1 MEIRFQLLVN
11 NEVVCTAG
19 LEGVGSLIAL
29 VNATKQGLEDVP
41 AKWKAVPEFDEDD
54 WLRERMAVVIK
65 GHKDHGQYQLGWN
78 QRSLSVG
85 DEVTVRI
92 LPPGP
97 VDPPTHHSKLN
108 MPMPMGLRRSG
119 PHA

>member
-1 MEIRFQLLVN
+1 MDIRFQLLVN

-19 LEGVGSLIAL
+19 LDGFGGLTVL

-41 AKWKAVPEFDEDD
+41 AKVKAVPEFDEDE

-65 GHKDHGQYQLGWN
+65 GSEYHGLYQVGWN
-78 QRSLSVG
+78 QRTLSVG

-92 LPPGP
+92 LPSGQF
-97 VDPPTHHSKLN
+97 DPPTDHSKLS
-108 MPMPMGLRRSG
+108 MPMS
-119 PHA
+119 